1 MAEKK
6 QRKLVSI
13 ILNILTV
20 VLLVV
25 GLVLVFNKPIQKY
38 LLHQKTNSYQVTK
51 LDKKQVK
58 ANEKA
63 LTSGFYSP
71 APSQNPAQDLA
82 ARVKDTH
89 KYIFLGEVHFVPVI
103 QQEIENRHQEMRYE
117 R

>member
-6 QRKLVSI
+6 QRKLVSV

-63 LTSGFYSP
+63 QATE
-71 APSQNPAQDLA
+71 AWA
-82 ARVKDTH
+82 
-89 KYIFLGEVHFVPVI
+89 
-103 QQEIENRHQEMRYE
+103 
-117 R
+117 